1 MRLGCGWVKVASKA
15 MSYYLN
21 SENHLDPGPIYVRE
35 NGQLHM
41 VNLALDG
48 VRSSL
53 QKPRPFRLFP
63 KGFSVELC
71 MNREDD
77 TAQKEKTDHFIFTYT
92 REGNLRY
99 SAKSLFSLVL
109 GFISDNVDHIDSLIG
124 FPEQIAEKLFSA
136 AEARQKFT
144 EPGAGLRALQKFTE
158 AYGSLVLCSLCLR
171 NRYLVISEKL
181 EEIKS
186 FRELTCL
193 DLSCCKLGDEHELL
207 EHLTNEALSSV
218 TQLHLKDNC
227 LSDAGVRKMTAPVR
241 VMKRGLE
248 NLTLL
253 DLSCNPEITDAGIGY
268 LFSFRKLNCLDI
280 SGTGLKDI
288 KAVKHKLQ
296 THIGLVHSK
305 VPLKEFDHSNCKT
318 EGWADQI
325 VLQWER
331 VTSEAV
337 KPRDALE
344 PRKAAQHFYGKR
356 ARTETPVK
364 CPLADTHMNSSEKLQ
379 FYREKAPDCHGPLL
393 KLEAVSSQESKK
405 SKKRGFEEPEKEQS
419 NSSQSSKQKYVCLAV
434 EDWDLGTYLGCRFD
448 LRMQEATN
456 GCVSISSGGSVTC
469 GALQN
474 HVPAH
479 LLISYGPT
487 NPTDVLAARP
497 AGIPGLSHAL
507 AHTHAFVHTAR
518 QLGMPFACTCTTGS
532 SPSLQNQPKWP
543 SSGKEAPLDGGQNP
557 GCPECTHSAS
567 LVLQL
572 ERNSAKGARA
582 QS

>member
-1 MRLGCGWVKVASKA
+1 

-21 SENHLDPGPIYVRE
+21 SENHLDPGPVYVRE

-41 VNLALDG
+41 VSLALDG

-280 SGTGLKDI
+280 SGTGLK
-288 KAVKHKLQ
+288 
-296 THIGLVHSK
+296 
-305 VPLKEFDHSNCKT
+305 
-318 EGWADQI
+318 I

-337 KPRDALE
+337 KPRETSE
-344 PRKAAQHFYGKR
+344 PGTAAQHFYGKR
-356 ARTETPVK
+356 ARTEASVK
-364 CPLADTHMNSSEKLQ
+364 CHLADAHMNSSEKLQ
-379 FYREKAPDCHGPLL
+379 FYKEKAPDCHGPLL
-393 KLEAVSSQESKK
+393 KHEALSSQESKK
-405 SKKRGFEEPEKEQS
+405 SKKRAFEEPEKEQS

-434 EDWDLGTYLGCRFD
+434 EDWDLL
-448 LRMQEATN
+448 N
-456 GCVSISSGGSVTC
+456 
-469 GALQN
+469 
-474 HVPAH
+474 
-479 LLISYGPT
+479 SY
-487 NPTDVLAARP
+487 
-497 AGIPGLSHAL
+497 
-507 AHTHAFVHTAR
+507 
-518 QLGMPFACTCTTGS
+518 
-532 SPSLQNQPKWP
+532 
-543 SSGKEAPLDGGQNP
+543 
-557 GCPECTHSAS
+557 
-567 LVLQL
+567 
-572 ERNSAKGARA
+572 
-582 QS
+582 